1 MNLRKIIRDD
11 LEDVFFDMEEFAE
24 RHTVNGKEMC
34 IIFDEN
40 ELLERKKE
48 GRAGSHF
55 DGAYLATAMLYVKAE
70 EYGPRPKAGSVLVL
84 DEKKVYRITAAVDEG
99 GVYSI
104 ALEAN
109 KI

>member
-1 MNLRKIIRDD
+1 MNLREIIQDD

-24 RHTVNGKEMC
+24 RHTVNGKEMR

-70 EYGPRPKAGSVLVL
+70 EYGPRPKVGSVLVI
-84 DEKKVYRITAAVDEG
+84 DEKKVYRIAAAIDEG

>member
-1 MNLRKIIRDD
+1 MDLREIMRDD
-11 LEDVFFDMEEFAE
+11 LDDVFFDMEEFAE
-24 RHTVNGKEMC
+24 RHTVNGKEMSV
-34 IIFDEN
+34 IFDEN

-70 EYGPRPKAGSVLVL
+70 EYGPRPKVGSVLVI
-84 DEKKVYRITAAVDEG
+84 DEKKVYRVAEAVDEC

>member
-1 MNLRKIIRDD
+1 MDLREIIRDD
-11 LEDVFFDMEEFAE
+11 LDGVFFDMEEFAE
-24 RHTVNGKEMC
+24 RHTVNGKEMSV
-34 IIFDEN
+34 IFDEN

-48 GRAGSHF
+48 GRTGSHF
-55 DGAYLATAMLYVKAE
+55 DGAYLATAMLYVKAG
-70 EYGPRPKAGSVLVL
+70 EYGPRPKVGSVLVI
-84 DEKKVYRITAAVDEG
+84 DEKKVYRVTEAVDEC

>member
-1 MNLRKIIRDD
+1 MNLREVIRDD
-11 LEDVFFDMEEFAE
+11 LADVFFDMEEFAE
-24 RHTVNGKEMC
+24 LHTVNGKEMSV
-34 IIFDEN
+34 IFDEN

-55 DGAYLATAMLYVKAE
+55 DGAYLATAMLYVKAG
-70 EYGPRPKAGSVLVL
+70 EYGPRPKVGSVLVI
-84 DEKKVYRITAAVDEG
+84 DEKKVYRVTEAVDEC

>member
-1 MNLRKIIRDD
+1 MDFKEIMKDD
-11 LEDVFFDMEEFAE
+11 LAGIFFDLEEFAE
-24 RHTVNGKEMC
+24 RRTINGKEMC
-34 IIFDEN
+34 VIFDEN

-70 EYGPRPKAGSVLVL
+70 EYGPRPKVGSVLAI
-84 DEKKVYRITAAVDEG
+84 DGKNVYRVAEAVDEG

-109 KI
+109 RI